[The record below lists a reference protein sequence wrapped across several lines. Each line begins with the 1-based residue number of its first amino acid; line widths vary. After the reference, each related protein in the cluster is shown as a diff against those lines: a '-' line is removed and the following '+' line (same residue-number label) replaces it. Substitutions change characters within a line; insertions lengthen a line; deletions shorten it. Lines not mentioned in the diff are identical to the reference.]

1 MEGCVVARGA
11 EIFGVDCSGF
21 LATAAFFYF
30 GFPVDFFVAGVAE
43 AFGVVL
49 FFLVAV
55 DAGFYD
61 HCGGKRSHIK

>member
-1 MEGCVVARGA
+1 M
-11 EIFGVDCSGF
+11 DCSGV
-21 LATAAFFYF
+21 LATAAFFDF

-43 AFGVVL
+43 AFGVMF

-61 HCGGKRSHIK
+61 HREKKRSHIK